1 MHFSLY
7 LFGIAL
13 PLSALAQN
21 GTHRVPMQSVRRGVS
36 RRSIGNTG
44 PFTASLSNDI
54 VNYLVQV
61 EVGTP
66 PQTVTSV
73 LDTGSSDLWFPT
85 PSLCPSTYT
94 LGDTFLRSA
103 YVVYDLVNN
112 QVGLAQSSFN
122 DDASY
127 VIAFPYDGARIP
139 GYIGFGIC
147 SSTIA

>member
-1 MHFSLY
+1 M
-7 LFGIAL
+7 
-13 PLSALAQN
+13 
-21 GTHRVPMQSVRRGVS
+21 
-36 RRSIGNTG
+36 
-44 PFTASLSNDI
+44 SNDI

-85 PSLCPSTYT
+85 PSPCPSTYT

>member
-44 PFTASLSNDI
+44 PFTGSLSNDI

-85 PSLCPSTYT
+85 PSLCPSTNICPDGFCMYAVIT
-94 LGDTFLRSA
+94 LEGVSL
-103 YVVYDLVNN
+103 
-112 QVGLAQSSFN
+112 
-122 DDASY
+122 
-127 VIAFPYDGARIP
+127 I
-139 GYIGFGIC
+139 
-147 SSTIA
+147 